1 MKTKSLEK
9 LADKLIILNP
19 EEQQELQLIL
29 KAKLMP
35 EMAKKQQEGL
45 LRQQQMNPQMA
56 AMGKRRAG
64 TQMPMPT
71 VQDAAR
77 QGLIR

>member
-1 MKTKSLEK
+1 MKTRSLEK
-9 LADKLIILNP
+9 IADKLIMLNP

-45 LRQQQMNPQMA
+45 LRQQQTNPQMA
-56 AMGKRRAG
+56 TMGKRPG
-64 TQMPMPT
+64 GNMPMPNA
-71 VQDAAR
+71 QQAAR
-77 QGLIR
+77 QGLLT

>member
-1 MKTKSLEK
+1 MKTKKLEK
-9 LADKLIILNP
+9 LADNLIMLNP

-35 EMAKKQQEGL
+35 EMAKKQQEAL
-45 LRQQQMNPQMA
+45 LKQQQISPQMA
-56 AMGKRRAG
+56 SMGKRVG

-77 QGLIR
+77 QGLLR

>member
-9 LADKLIILNP
+9 IADKLIMLNP

-45 LRQQQMNPQMA
+45 LKQQQMGPQMA
-56 AMGKRRAG
+56 AMGKRAG

-77 QGLIR
+77 QGLLR

>member
-1 MKTKSLEK
+1 MKTKCLEK
-9 LADKLIILNP
+9 LADKLIMLNP

-35 EMAKKQQEGL
+35 EMAKKQQEAL
-45 LRQQQMNPQMA
+45 LKQQQIRPQMA
-56 AMGKRRAG
+56 SMGKRVG

-77 QGLIR
+77 QGLLR

>member
-1 MKTKSLEK
+1 MRTKSLEK
-9 LADKLIILNP
+9 LADKLIILTP
-19 EEQQELQLIL
+19 DEQQELQLIL

-45 LRQQQMNPQMA
+45 LRQRQMSPQMA
-56 AMGKRRAG
+56 GMGKRAG

-71 VQDAAR
+71 LQDAAR
-77 QGLIR
+77 QGLLR

>member
-1 MKTKSLEK
+1 MRTKSLEK
-9 LADKLIILNP
+9 LADKLIILTP

-56 AMGKRRAG
+56 GMGKRPG
-64 TQMPMPT
+64 GNMPMPT

-77 QGLIR
+77 QGLLR

>member
-1 MKTKSLEK
+1 MKTRGLEK
-9 LADKLIILNP
+9 LADKLIMLNP

-45 LRQQQMNPQMA
+45 LRQQQMGPQMA
-56 AMGKRRAG
+56 AMGQRAG

-77 QGLIR
+77 QGLLR

>member
-1 MKTKSLEK
+1 MKTKSIEK
-9 LADKLIILNP
+9 LADKLIMLNP

-35 EMAKKQQEGL
+35 EMAKKQQEAL
-45 LRQQQMNPQMA
+45 LKQQQIRPQMA
-56 AMGKRRAG
+56 SMGKRAG

-77 QGLIR
+77 QGLLR

>member
-1 MKTKSLEK
+1 MKTKKLEK
-9 LADKLIILNP
+9 LADNLIMLNP
-19 EEQQELQLIL
+19 EGQQELQLIL

-45 LRQQQMNPQMA
+45 LKQQQMGPQMA
-56 AMGKRRAG
+56 AMVNRAG

-77 QGLIR
+77 QGLLR

>member
-1 MKTKSLEK
+1 MKTRGDDEECESEG
-9 LADKLIILNP
+9 DLNP

-29 KAKLMP
+29 RAKLMP

-45 LRQQQMNPQMA
+45 LRQQQMGPQMA
-56 AMGKRRAG
+56 AMGQRAG

-77 QGLIR
+77 QGLLR